1 MLRKKVRMHSQLPTG
16 AMADIAFLL
25 LIFFLV
31 TASIDS
37 EKGLSLLLPSK
48 ADPQAKPTCIKK
60 KSRNILK
67 IQLNAKDEVLIKDES
82 IKDIAQVKAKV
93 KQFVANYDKDATLSE
108 TPQKAL
114 VALHTH
120 RATHYQLYISILDQ
134 IQAAYYELYG
144 ARIGLTA
151 DEFRRLNKRNFQEKM
166 LYEKARKNFPMNI
179 TIHTPPND
187 ATR

>member
-1 MLRKKVRMHSQLPTG
+1 M
-16 AMADIAFLL
+16 
-25 LIFFLV
+25 
-31 TASIDS
+31 
-37 EKGLSLLLPSK
+37 
-48 ADPQAKPTCIKK
+48 
-60 KSRNILK
+60 NIT
-67 IQLNAKDEVLIKDES
+67 IHTPP
-82 IKDIAQVKAKV
+82 
-93 KQFVANYDKDATLSE
+93 KDATLSE